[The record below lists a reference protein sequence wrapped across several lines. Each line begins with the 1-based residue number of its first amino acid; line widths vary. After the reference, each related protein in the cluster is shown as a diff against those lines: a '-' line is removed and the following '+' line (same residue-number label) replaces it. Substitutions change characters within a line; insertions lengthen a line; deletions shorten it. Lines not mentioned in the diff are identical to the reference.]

1 MSRPIS
7 LFDTTLRD
15 GEQAPGAALAP
26 HEKVRAA
33 LQLERLGVD
42 TVEAGFPASSAAD
55 AAAVAD
61 VARHTSTVQIA
72 ALARALPADIQA
84 AAAALAPAIPSR
96 RALLHVFL
104 GTSPLQLKR
113 LGMAPDAILDRIR
126 ASVALARTL
135 CPAVL
140 FSAEDATRTPRPFLI
155 QALSAA
161 LEAGATALCVP
172 DTVGY
177 ATPADFASLVPF
189 LLSSLPPLATGAVPL
204 HVHCHDDLG
213 LALPNTLSAL
223 AAGAAVAHVTLNG
236 IGERAGNCPLE
247 ELAVALATRPDAYPF
262 AAPRL
267 ALRELYPSSRL
278 LSQLTGYPVP
288 RNKAVVGSNAFAH
301 EAGVHQQG
309 LLKDRDTYEIVH
321 PETIGR
327 AEGYELV
334 LGRHSGRAGFVD
346 HLVRLG
352 LDIPPDRLE
361 ALYSAFMELAEKK
374 QTVYDDDLVELLR
387 EHLSSVPRVWTLR
400 ALQVT
405 AGHPSIP
412 TATVQLEKNGTLS
425 QDSATGA
432 GPVDAAFQAIDRIT
446 GIPGVLKSFNLQAV
460 TRGQD
465 ALGEVTLQASFASA
479 PPLTAKA
486 SDTDIILASAKAY
499 LNALN
504 RHLSTT

>member
-1 MSRPIS
+1 MTPSPRTIS

-61 VARHTSTVQIA
+61 VARHTSTVRIA
-72 ALARALPADIQA
+72 ALARALPDDIRA
-84 AAAALAPAIPSR
+84 AADALAPAIPSG

-113 LGMAPDAILDRIR
+113 LGMAPAEILDRIR
-126 ASVALARTL
+126 SSVALARTL
-135 CPAVL
+135 CPVVL
-140 FSAEDATRTPRPFLI
+140 FSAEDATRTSREFLL

-161 LEAGATALCVP
+161 
-172 DTVGY
+172 
-177 ATPADFASLVPF
+177 
-189 LLSSLPPLATGAVPL
+189 
-204 HVHCHDDLG
+204 
-213 LALPNTLSAL
+213 LSAL
-223 AAGAAVAHVTLNG
+223 AAGASVAHVTLNG

-247 ELAVALATRPDAYPF
+247 ELALALATRPDAFPF

-278 LSQLTGYPVP
+278 VSQLTGYPVP

-361 ALYSAFMELAEKK
+361 ALYAAFMELAEKK

-387 EHLSSVPRVWTLR
+387 EHLSAVPRVYALR

-405 AGHPSIP
+405 TGHPSIP
-412 TATVQLEKNGTLS
+412 TATVRLEKNGAVL
-425 QDSATGA
+425 QDSATGS
-432 GPVDAAFQAIDRIT
+432 GPVDAAFRAIDRIA
-446 GIPGVLKSFNLQAV
+446 GVSGELKSFLVQSV

-465 ALGEVTLQASFASA
+465 ALGEVSLQVAFAPSA
-479 PPLTAKA
+479 PPVSAKG

-504 RHLSTT
+504 RHLSSPSPSP